1 MSIRPA
7 VPADLP
13 LIASLVRELAEYEKL
28 AHQAVATEADFAA
41 ALFGPSPKAHALIV
55 EHDGQPAG
63 FAIYFYNFSTFL
75 GRPGIYVE
83 DVFIRPEFRRGGFG
97 RAIFKYLA
105 QKAVAENCGRMEWW
119 VLDWNEP
126 ARGFYDKL
134 GAIRMDEWTVH
145 RLAGAELAALAAS
158 RSSAS

>member
-1 MSIRPA
+1 MTIRPA
-7 VPADLP
+7 APEDLL
-13 LIASLVRELAEYEKL
+13 LITSLVRELAEYEKL
-28 AHQAVATEADFAA
+28 AHQAVATEADFAES
-41 ALFGPSPKAHALIV
+41 LFGPHPKAYALIV
-55 EHDGQPAG
+55 EHEGQPAG
-63 FAIYFYNFSTFL
+63 FAIYFYNYSTFL

-126 ARGFYDKL
+126 AIRFYAGL
-134 GAIRMDEWTVH
+134 GAVPMDEWTVQ
-145 RLAGAELAALAAS
+145 RLTGDALKSFAES
-158 RSSAS
+158 

>member
-1 MSIRPA
+1 LSIRPA
-7 VPADLP
+7 TPEDLP
-13 LIASLVRELAEYEKL
+13 LITSLVQELAEYEKL
-28 AHQAVATEADFAA
+28 AHQAVATEADFAES
-41 ALFGPSPKAHALIV
+41 LFGPHPKAYALIV

-63 FAIYFYNFSTFL
+63 FAIYFYNYSTFL

-83 DVFIRPEFRRGGFG
+83 DVFIRSEFRRGGFG

-126 ARGFYDKL
+126 AIRFYAGL
-134 GAIRMDEWTVH
+134 GAVPMNEWTVQ
-145 RLAGAELAALAAS
+145 RLTGDALKNFAES
-158 RSSAS
+158 

>member
-7 VPADLP
+7 APEDLP

-28 AHQAVATEADFAA
+28 ADQAVATEADFAES
-41 ALFGPSPKAHALIV
+41 LFGPHPKAYALIV
-55 EHDGQPAG
+55 EQDGQPAG
-63 FAIYFYNFSTFL
+63 FAIYFYNYSTFL

-83 DVFIRPEFRRGGFG
+83 DVFVRPEFRRGGFG

-126 ARGFYDKL
+126 AIRFYAGL
-134 GAIRMDEWTVH
+134 GAVPMDEWTVQ
-145 RLAGAELAALAAS
+145 RLTGDALKNFAES
-158 RSSAS
+158 

>member
-1 MSIRPA
+1 MTIRPA
-7 VPADLP
+7 TPEDLP
-13 LIASLVRELAEYEKL
+13 LVTSLVRELAEYERL
-28 AHQAVATEADFAA
+28 AHQAVATEADFAES
-41 ALFGPSPKAHALIV
+41 LFGPHPKAYALIV
-55 EHDGQPAG
+55 EQDGRPAG
-63 FAIYFYNFSTFL
+63 FAVYFYNYSTFL

-126 ARGFYDKL
+126 AIRFYAGL
-134 GAIRMDEWTVH
+134 GAVPMDEWTVQ
-145 RLAGAELAALAAS
+145 RLTGDALKSFAES
-158 RSSAS
+158 